1 MHLCFNFNE
10 NGSFLHWSGC
20 RRAYAACVRWI
31 MSKIALRWQ
40 RGYELLKKSLYF
52 YFLCIQKVF
61 SSLHKIQIEPPMA
74 DGFHWRCFSLFSG
87 PQQCYLHGSQM
98 DSHKP
103 SGFYLKYLKL
113 CSEDEQSFYVVG
125 TACGLVNNDK
135 MIILGLR
142 SYIYSNRPKYIVW
155 VNIIHFSFMPKIIRI
170 LSKDHVPWG
179 YFVNFLP

>member
-1 MHLCFNFNE
+1 MHLCFNLNE

-20 RRAYAACVRWI
+20 RRAYNACVRWI
-31 MSKIALRWQ
+31 MSKIALRWP
-40 RGYELLKKSLYF
+40 RGYELLKKSLYL

-74 DGFHWRCFSLFSG
+74 DGFHWRCLSFFSG

-98 DSHKP
+98 ESHKP

-135 MIILGLR
+135 MIILGWSIPLSR
-142 SYIYSNRPKYIVW
+142 WVIFIAIAQNTLYGSTLSIFLLCPK
-155 VNIIHFSFMPKIIRI
+155 S
-170 LSKDHVPWG
+170 LG
-179 YFVNFLP
+179 Y